1 MRHAATGAAIAIATA
16 ASCTV
21 PEVGPPLRERCFD
34 VDSDPEVDVSYSID
48 IVGIF
53 NSPTIDCVKCHTTSG
68 QSPIGLEVGGLDLS
82 SYARL
87 RAGGANGGERI
98 VVPGSPCS
106 SILVQKMSAGPPFG
120 SRMPLSG
127 PPFLTERE
135 RQLLQDWI
143 AEGADDN

>member
-1 MRHAATGAAIAIATA
+1 MRRVAAGAAIGIAA
-16 ASCTV
+16 GCAV

-34 VDSDPEVDVSYSID
+34 ADSDPEVDVSYATD
-48 IVGIF
+48 IVAGIF
-53 NSPTIDCVKCHTTSG
+53 SAPTIDCVKCHTATG

-87 RAGGANGGERI
+87 RAGGATGGERV

-106 SILVQKMSAGPPFG
+106 SVLVQKVSAGPPFG

-127 PPFLTERE
+127 PPFLNERE
-135 RQLLQDWI
+135 IQLLRDWI

>member
-1 MRHAATGAAIAIATA
+1 VRRVAASAAIAIA
-16 ASCTV
+16 ASCAV

-48 IVGIF
+48 IVAGIF
-53 NSPTIDCVKCHTTSG
+53 NSLAIDCVKCHTASG
-68 QSPIGLEVGGLDLS
+68 ASPIGLEVGGLDLS
-82 SYARL
+82 SYAGL

-106 SILVQKMSAGPPFG
+106 SVLVQKVSAGPPFG

-127 PPFLTERE
+127 PPFLGERE
-135 RQLLQDWI
+135 LQLLGDWI